1 MSADNTTVMGEH
13 HRSDAASRRAPARRI
28 AAGVRRLARN
38 DGQAIVEFALVIPMF
53 LLLVFGIINFGQAYN
68 YKNEVT
74 SLANQAARYAEVN
87 SCAACGTGTN
97 AIATY
102 VESTA
107 EPNLANGGG
116 QITTPLSIS
125 FCFPSGSTGQLGQA
139 LQVTA
144 SATYS
149 WLPFLQAAMRNATSS
164 SLASSVT
171 VRVAVAYVAGTSP
184 YTASS
189 C

>member
-1 MSADNTTVMGEH
+1 MGEDH
-13 HRSDAASRRAPARRI
+13 LHASLLTLRAPARLI
-28 AAGVRRLARN
+28 GALARRLGASQ
-38 DGQAIVEFALVIPMF
+38 GQALVEFALVIPMF
-53 LLLVFGIINFGQAYN
+53 LLLVFGIVNFGQAYN

-74 SLANQAARYAEVN
+74 SLANQAARYAEVD
-87 SCAACGTGTN
+87 SCAACGSGSN

-116 QITTPLSIS
+116 QITTPLAIS
-125 FCFPSGSTGQLGQA
+125 FCFPSGSTGQLGQP

-149 WLPFLQAAMRNATSS
+149 WLPFLQAAMRSATSS
-164 SLASSVT
+164 SL
-171 VRVAVAYVAGTSP
+171 
-184 YTASS
+184 
-189 C
+189 